1 MKITTKGEAGGIPVY
16 CAFDEIVPVEQVKPN
31 PKNPNQHPDKQIELL
46 AKIIKEQGWRAPVTV
61 STRSGLVV
69 RGHGRLQAAIA
80 AGLSRVPVDYQS
92 YDSEESELADLI
104 ADNRLSELADLDKEM
119 LFDLFQDME
128 GSDFD
133 MFLTGYS
140 EEEIAKLGEELS
152 EDDMLDID
160 DINSK
165 SEVSTHKMKIDSSVI
180 ELTDDE
186 FDMISAKL
194 NAYLEDNGT
203 SFGFVRWILN
213 DN

>member
-1 MKITTKGEAGGIPVY
+1 
-16 CAFDEIVPVEQVKPN
+16 
-31 PKNPNQHPDKQIELL
+31 
-46 AKIIKEQGWRAPVTV
+46 
-61 STRSGLVV
+61 
-69 RGHGRLQAAIA
+69 
-80 AGLSRVPVDYQS
+80 
-92 YDSEESELADLI
+92 
-104 ADNRLSELADLDKEM
+104 
-119 LFDLFQDME
+119 
-128 GSDFD
+128 

-140 EEEIAKLGEELS
+140 EAEIAKLGEELS

-160 DINSK
+160 DIKSK

-186 FDMISAKL
+186 FEMISDKL